1 MRFLKQQNLNKFR
14 RGDHS
19 VYTDTDGRVEMR
31 TNKTLLLPK
40 GNQDGRPLSPEN
52 GQIRYN
58 TDIQDIEVYV
68 NGQWRRLR
76 YKEPVEIV
84 QQSLGYGDYVKQQFG
99 PLDPIPSAGQNII
112 VLIENVVQLHNVNY
126 VLQQDQGLFW
136 IYFDQPPP
144 TKLVTVLHNFD
155 R

>member
-68 NGQWRRLR
+68 NGIWRRLR

-84 QQSLGYGDYVKQQFG
+84 QQSLGYGDYVKQRFG
-99 PLDPIPSAGQNII
+99 PLNPIPFAGQNII
-112 VLIENVVQLHNVNY
+112 VLIENVVQLHNINY
-126 VLQQDQGLFW
+126 VLKQDSGAFW
-136 IYFDQPPP
+136 IDFDQPPP
-144 TKLVTVLHNFD
+144 TKLITVLHNFD

>member
-40 GNQDGRPLSPEN
+40 GNQDGRPLAPEN

-58 TDIQDIEVYV
+58 TDIQDIEVFV
-68 NGQWRRLR
+68 NSQWRRLR

-99 PLDPIPSAGQNII
+99 PLEPVPSAGQNII

-126 VLQQDQGLFW
+126 VLEQDNGAW
-136 IYFDQPPP
+136 YIYFDQPPP